1 MTHRTL
7 VVAAST
13 ALCVGLAAACGPL
26 RVRGPEQRQDA
37 DLILLLPDPDT
48 GATGGAAVSGGG
60 ASAALDNAREFTLVA
75 ADGGPT
81 RVRVMS
87 EADVRRQFGD
97 VLAAMPP
104 APLHFTLFFRFE
116 SDELTEESRAM
127 VPDVLRALKDRP
139 VPEVAVVGH
148 TDTTGT
154 STSNVQLGMKRGT
167 MVRGLLVEAGLDGS
181 AIEVTSHGEAVLL
194 VATPDE
200 TYEPRN
206 RRVEITIR

>member
-1 MTHRTL
+1 MTIRTIVGAAL
-7 VVAAST
+7 TAISVA
-13 ALCVGLAAACGPL
+13 LAAACGPL
-26 RVRGPEQRQDA
+26 RARGPETRPDA
-37 DLILLLPDPDT
+37 DLIMLLPDSGT
-48 GATGGAAVSGGG
+48 GATGGAAVSRGG
-60 ASAALDNAREFTLVA
+60 ASAVLDSAREFTLVS

-87 EADVRRQFGD
+87 ESDVTRQFGD

-104 APLHFTLFFRFE
+104 APLHFTLFCRFE
-116 SDELTEESRAM
+116 SEELTDESRAM

-139 VPEVAVVGH
+139 VPEVSVVGH

-154 STSNVQLGMKRGT
+154 SRSNVELGMKRGN
-167 MVRGLLVEAGLDGS
+167 MVRGLLVQAGLDS
-181 AIEVTSHGEAVLL
+181 SSIEVTSHGEAVLL
-194 VATPDE
+194 VTTPDE